1 MALNITFHCFV
12 FVLDNISCH
21 LLTQIIEYHTNECYW
36 SLLLV
41 IIYEQYLLSKL
52 DNGKFPLSYRSASSF
67 IILLH

>member
-1 MALNITFHCFV
+1 MLNIAFHCFV
-12 FVLDNISCH
+12 FLLDNISSH
-21 LLTQIIEYHTNECYW
+21 PLTQIIEYHTNECSW

-52 DNGKFPLSYRSASSF
+52 DNAKSPLSYRSASSF